1 MADVYEYIDATGVIL
16 ADTSDIKS
24 TVEGEWH
31 TTYGADMAVTN
42 DTPQGKIITSEIAAR
57 VSVVN
62 NNAAVANQIN
72 PNKAGGVFLDA
83 ICALLGLYRDPATP
97 TIVPGVTVTGQP
109 LTILPAGSQVRGIS
123 SGAIYGT
130 ISQIQFDNTGA
141 GTVDFQC
148 LTLGPITCPI
158 GDIDSANQSIVTQVL
173 GWETVYNSIA
183 GTAGTPQQSD
193 ASLRALRN
201 QTLALQGISTVEA
214 QTSGLAAVPG
224 VLSFAYRENVAST
237 TQTID
242 GIVLTAHS
250 VWACVDGGA
259 DVDVA
264 ASLFENK
271 TDGAGWN
278 GAVEVD
284 LLEPASGQTY
294 HISFDRTVPLAIIA
308 RVTVRKGSNTT
319 DLTQTVPQAVQD
331 YANGIVV
338 SDGVQLPGFVTGAQV
353 NPFEIGAAVGAE
365 VAGVFIVKVEV
376 ALASVGPGGY
386 STAELPITLKQKGSI
401 TASSVQVVIVT

>member
-16 ADTSDIKS
+16 ADTSDVQA
-24 TVEGEWH
+24 TVEGEWQ

-42 DTPQGKIITSEIAAR
+42 DTPQGKMITAEISSR

-83 ICALLGLYRDPATP
+83 ICALMGLFRSPATP
-97 TIVPGVTVTGQP
+97 TIVPGVSVAGQP

-123 SGAIYGT
+123 SGQLFET

-148 LTLGPITCPI
+148 LVTGPITCPI
-158 GDIDSANQSIVTQVL
+158 DDINSANQSIVTQVL
-173 GWETVYNSIA
+173 GWETVLNTVA
-183 GTAGTPQQSD
+183 GTPGTPQQSD

-214 QTSGLAAVPG
+214 QTSGLAATPG
-224 VLSFAYRENVAST
+224 VLSFAYRENVANT
-237 TQTID
+237 TQIID
-242 GIVLTAHS
+242 GISLTAHS

-259 DVDVA
+259 DIDIA
-264 ASLFENK
+264 TSLFENK

-278 GAVEVD
+278 GAHTVA

-294 HISFDRTVPLAIIA
+294 NISFDRTVPLAIIA
-308 RVTVRKGSNTT
+308 RVTVRKGTNTSV
-319 DLTQTVPQAVQD
+319 LSQTVAQAVQD
-331 YANGIVV
+331 YANGLVV
-338 SDGVQLPGFVTGAQV
+338 SDDVWLPGFVTGAQV
-353 NPFEIGAAVGAE
+353 SPFEIGAAVGAE
-365 VAGVFIVKVEV
+365 VAGVFVVKVEV
-376 ALASVGPGGY
+376 ALASVGPSGY
-386 STAELPITLKQKGSI
+386 STSELPITLQQKGTI